1 MALGRLGFAISM
13 TALAAGAAAQEAPV
27 ADPASLAFEEGRWE
41 DVIREYRLIL
51 EAYPEDR
58 MSLLRIAQA
67 ERALGRH
74 ERALDTLEAARAA
87 QAPEAMVDLERAR
100 NLLALGRD
108 DEALGALEIAEHA
121 GLRAFELLDTSSEFD
136 PLRDERAFQ
145 RVYARVRGRVF
156 PCETLPETSQFDFW
170 VGRWEV
176 RQTNGALAGHN
187 TIAKKDGGC
196 TIHEQWEGA
205 AGSTGTSVSFYI
217 PSRDQ
222 WRQIWVGSGA
232 TLIDMTGGLVD
243 GEMHMEG
250 TIEYANLDRVV
261 AFRATWTQTG
271 DGRVRQ
277 RMEEFDLATSDWK
290 LWFDGIYHP
299 ITEP

>member
-1 MALGRLGFAISM
+1 MALRRLTLAIS
-13 TALAAGAAAQEAPV
+13 TLALAAGAAAQVAPI
-27 ADPASLAFEEGRWE
+27 ADPGSLAFEEGRWE

-51 EAYPEDR
+51 AEYPEDR

-67 ERALGRH
+67 ERELGRH
-74 ERALDTLEAARAA
+74 EQALATLEQARARE
-87 QAPEAMVDLERAR
+87 APEAMVDLERAR
-100 NLLALGRD
+100 NLLALGRN
-108 DEALGALEIAEHA
+108 DEALGALELSEHA
-121 GLRAFELLDTSSEFD
+121 GLRAFELLDSSSEFD
-136 PLRDERAFQ
+136 PLRGERAFQ
-145 RVYARVRGRVF
+145 SVYLRVRGRVF
-156 PCETLPETSQFDFW
+156 PCETIPETEQFDFW

-176 RQTNGALAGHN
+176 RQPSGTLAGHN
-187 TIAKKDGGC
+187 TITKKDGDC

-205 AGSTGTSVSFYI
+205 AGSTGTSVSFYV

-222 WRQIWVGSGA
+222 WRQVWVGSGA

-261 AFRATWTQTG
+261 AFRATWTKAE

-277 RMEEFDLATSDWK
+277 RMEEFDLATSGWK
-290 LWFDGIYHP
+290 LWFDGIYRP
-299 ITEP
+299 VTTP

>member
-1 MALGRLGFAISM
+1 MAWRRL
-13 TALAAGAAAQEAPV
+13 TLALFTLALTCGAAAQEAPS
-27 ADPASLAFEEGRWE
+27 ADPGSLAFEEGRWE

-51 EAYPEDR
+51 EDYPEDR

-67 ERALGRH
+67 ERELGRH
-74 ERALDTLEAARAA
+74 EQALATLERARDN

-100 NLLALGRD
+100 NLLALGRN
-108 DEALGALEIAEHA
+108 DEALGALELSEHA
-121 GLRAFELLDTSSEFD
+121 GLRAFELLDSSSEFD

-145 RVYARVRGRVF
+145 TVYLRVRGRVF
-156 PCETLPETSQFDFW
+156 PCETLPETRQFDFW
-170 VGRWEV
+170 LGRWEV
-176 RQTNGALAGHN
+176 RQTNGTLAGHN

-196 TIHEQWEGA
+196 TIQEQWEGA

-222 WRQIWVGSGA
+222 WRQVWVGSGA

-243 GEMHMEG
+243 GEMRMEG

-261 AFRATWTQTG
+261 AFRATWTHAP

-277 RMEEFDLATSDWK
+277 RMEEFDLATSGWK
-290 LWFDGIYHP
+290 LWFDGIYRP
-299 ITEP
+299 ITER